1 MRLPHVLAVTGVI
14 ALLVSASPSAVAATA
29 GVATSAGT
37 WTATKAPL
45 PANADHTYAQLN
57 SVACPATSTC
67 TAVGSYT
74 GSAGM
79 QGLLLTKSGTKWT
92 ARQAPLP
99 AGAAADPF
107 ATLESINCFT
117 GTLCAAIGSYTDSS
131 GNTQWLL
138 LTGSGSSWTAAK
150 APVPSDAASD
160 PGVDLS
166 AVHCASPTSCVA
178 VGSYEDSAGD
188 VEGLLITGFGKH
200 WTATQ
205 APVPS
210 NAMSNPFTDLQAVT
224 CTATNHDCVIVGNYD
239 GASDD
244 EDGLLITGSGSSWTA
259 TETPL
264 PANAVGTYANL
275 AAVRCQSPSL
285 LCTAVGSYT
294 GASFD
299 QYGLL
304 VTGSGTSWTATQ
316 APEPPNANEASPDS
330 WLSAVTCPGS
340 SACIAAGGYYTT
352 GGADAAMLVTVSAS
366 SLAVSQA
373 SLPGNAAMNSNPD
386 LGAVACVS
394 ASACVATGD
403 YRIASGHNRGLLV
416 YGGGSSWTAIQAPV
430 PNNSGVTTDIP
441 AVSCAPNASTC
452 IAVGYYEKSGND
464 QGLLLTGPA

>member
-1 MRLPHVLAVTGVI
+1 MRLSHVLAITGVI
-14 ALLVSASPSAVAATA
+14 ALLVSASPSAVAATGA
-29 GVATSAGT
+29 AATSAGA

-57 SVACPATSTC
+57 SVACPAASTC

-79 QGLLLTKSGTKWT
+79 RGLLLTKSGTTWT

-107 ATLESINCFT
+107 AALESINCFSASV
-117 GTLCAAIGSYTDSS
+117 CAAIGNYTDSS

-138 LTGSGSSWTAAK
+138 LTTSGSSWTAAK
-150 APVPSDAASD
+150 APVPPDAASD
-160 PGVDLS
+160 PGTGLS
-166 AVHCASPTSCVA
+166 AVHCASTTSCVA

-188 VEGLLITGFGKH
+188 FEGLLITGFGKH

-210 NAMSNPFTDLQAVT
+210 NAQADPYADLQAVT
-224 CTATNHDCVIVGNYD
+224 CTATNHDCVIVGRYYGPSPAD
-239 GASDD
+239 
-244 EDGLLITGSGSSWTA
+244 DGLLITGSGSSWTA
-259 TETPL
+259 TEAPL
-264 PANAVGTYANL
+264 PGNAGTDPYADL
-275 AAVRCQSPSL
+275 SAVRCLSPSS
-285 LCTAVGSYT
+285 CTAVGSYDD
-294 GASFD
+294 ASYD
-299 QYGLL
+299 EYGLL

-316 APEPPNANEASPDS
+316 APRPPNANQTYPDS

-352 GGADAAMLVTVSAS
+352 GGADAAMLVTVSGS
-366 SLAVSQA
+366 SLTVSQA
-373 SLPGNAAMNSNPD
+373 TLPGNAAMNSNPD
-386 LGAVACVS
+386 LGAVACAS

-403 YRIASGHNRGLLV
+403 YRIASGHDRGLLV
-416 YGGGSSWTAIQAPV
+416 YGGGTSWTAIQAPV
-430 PNNSGVTTDIP
+430 PKNSGVNADIP
-441 AVSCAPNASTC
+441 AVSCPKKSSNC
-452 IAVGYYEKSGND
+452 IAVGYYVKAGND